1 MNSSGDAAE
10 SIVRMSLQ
18 GIEVAAKITG
28 SGAKNVSAMIYTI
41 MKDNTKTKGKTTLTN
56 MLKSGKPSKVFS
68 LREDELKKFTD
79 EAKRYGV
86 LYCVLAKKNQ
96 KSPDGLVDIMV
107 REEDASKVNRIV
119 ERFKLSTTNK
129 AEVESIYEKAKI
141 DKALREAKEKGTE
154 IRTIEDKMVDDI
166 LNKPIQKE
174 ENEVKN
180 PQLKESEKNPQS
192 ELSYG
197 NKKEGVEVQKKPS
210 VREMLKDIKNELKNR
225 TAPKEIQ
232 KDLKKGKSITLID
245 LDKKKSTKYTPTK
258 KDIKKSSKGK
268 ER

>member
-68 LREDELKKFTD
+68 LREDELRKFTE

-107 REEDASKVNRIV
+107 RDEDASKINRIV

-154 IRTIEDKMVDDI
+154 IRTIEDKLVDDI

-174 ENEVKN
+174 ENEMKT
-180 PQLKESEKNPQS
+180 PPLMKSEKSPQS
-192 ELSYG
+192 EHSYES
-197 NKKEGVEVQKKPS
+197 KKEGVEVKKKPS
-210 VREMLKDIKNELKNR
+210 VRQELKKI
-225 TAPKEIQ
+225 KEELQEKSKDNVKEKSKDKNKSKNNTKQ
-232 KDLKKGKSITLID
+232 KHK
-245 LDKKKSTKYTPTK
+245 
-258 KDIKKSSKGK
+258 KGK